1 MSAKRSRTMSY
12 DPYYVGSN
20 ASQIGY
26 SAVSR
31 SGPFGGARRRKSM
44 KKASKKDKALA
55 TKAFVKRIIDSRI
68 EDKTQSFDD
77 VINFAGYFLNTDLN
91 ARYIGP
97 DTSSYI
103 IAQGSGQGDRVG
115 NVIRVKKVLLKYYLI
130 MIPQSDALNPQPQPQ
145 LVRVWIGNIRSNL
158 AQKPDATT
166 IAELYQGGNNSFP
179 PNETVDD
186 MMAPINS
193 DKFIERYTCVH
204 KVGNAVQTDFSTIK
218 FNSYFT
224 NNDYSLST
232 FATVDCTKFFKSKLH
247 FNDSNQQTD
256 SSVFMWMEAVNSDN
270 TQYLNGPTVKMVY
283 NIEFV
288 YEDA

>member
-1 MSAKRSRTMSY
+1 MTF
-12 DPYYVGSN
+12 DPYYVGSQ

-26 SAVSR
+26 GAVSR
-31 SGPFGGARRRKSM
+31 AAGRAGAGRRRKTM
-44 KKASKKDKALA
+44 KKTAKKDRALA

-77 VINFAGYFLNTDLN
+77 VVNFAGYFANTDLS

-115 NVIRVKKVLLKYYLI
+115 NVIRVKKCILKYYLVP
-130 MIPQSDALNPQPQPQ
+130 IPQDPSFNPVPQPQ
-145 LVRVWIGNIRSNL
+145 LVRVWVGNIRSNL
-158 AQKPDATT
+158 AQKPDNVT

-186 MMAPINS
+186 MMAPVNA
-193 DKFIERYTCVH
+193 DKFIEKYTCVH
-204 KVGNAVQTDFSTIK
+204 KVGHAIYTDPNSTLKPFS
-218 FNSYFT
+218 YYA
-224 NNDYSLST
+224 NNDYSEST
-232 FATVDCTKFFKSKLH
+232 FGMVDCTKFFKSRLY

-256 SSVFMWMEAVNSDN
+256 SNLFMWMEAVNSDN

-283 NIEFV
+283 NIEFI